1 MDFEMDVV
9 NNRINTKV
17 YDQDLILTDEK
28 VKYLSNFVNQGDNID
43 GINQVRERN
52 TSKMIDESNNS
63 LELGLYLSKIILYQF
78 NE

>member
-28 VKYLSNFVNQGDNID
+28 VKYLSNFVHQGDNID

-63 LELGLYLSKIILYQF
+63 LELGLYLSKIILY
-78 NE
+78 

>member
-1 MDFEMDVV
+1 MDVV